1 MTAATVAG
9 AAALDHRVRLASLP
23 TPLDRADRLAAALD
37 MDPGALWVK
46 RDDLTGL
53 AGGGNKVRK
62 LEYLCAEAVALDADV
77 LVTGAGTQ
85 SNHCRM
91 TAAAANRLGIDCTLV
106 LDGPKPAHPTG
117 NVLLD
122 RLLGASVRWLEE
134 EASLGKDIDIAI
146 ERAADELR
154 EAGRRPY
161 AIPVGG
167 SNALGGLGYVRAADE
182 LLGQLPDVET
192 VVLAT
197 GSCGTHA
204 GLVAGLGDHDRVLGV
219 RVGERRSMERLVTS
233 KAEAIAALAGRASP
247 RGSCTMDHDRLGD
260 GYGAVTQEAL
270 DAIELAARTEGLILD
285 PVYTGKAMAG
295 LIAARASGRI
305 TRSTRTVFLH
315 SGGLP
320 GLFAE
325 RFQTCWD
332 SP

>member
-1 MTAATVAG
+1 MTAASVTDAD
-9 AAALDHRVRLASLP
+9 ALDRRVRLAALP
-23 TPLDRADRLAAALD
+23 TPLEPADRLAAALD
-37 MDPGALWVK
+37 MDAGALWIK

-62 LEYLCAEAVALDADV
+62 LEYLCAEAVGLGADT
-77 LVTGAGTQ
+77 LVTGAGVQ

-91 TAAAANRLGIDCTLV
+91 TAAAANKLGMACTLV
-106 LDGPKPAHPTG
+106 LSGTRPEHPSG

-122 RLLGASVRWLEE
+122 RLLGATVHWLDGTT
-134 EASLGKDIDIAI
+134 SLGDELDQAI
-146 ERAADELR
+146 ELAGEQLQ
-154 EAGRRPY
+154 ESGRRPY
-161 AIPVGG
+161 VIPVGG
-167 SNALGGLGYVRAADE
+167 SNAIGGLGYVRAADE
-182 LLGQLPDVET
+182 LVDQLPDVET

-204 GLVAGLGDHDRVLGV
+204 GLVAGLGEHERVLGV
-219 RVGERRSMERLVTS
+219 RVGERLNIEELVAT
-233 KAEAIAALAGRASP
+233 KASEIAALAGRAVPS
-247 RGSCTMDHDRLGD
+247 GACVMDHDRLGD

-295 LIAARASGRI
+295 LIAARRSGRI
-305 TRSTRTVFLH
+305 ARNTRTVFLH
-315 SGGLP
+315 TGGLP

-325 RFQTCWD
+325 RFQSCWD